1 MDAKAWQMYLNALK
15 GNFKKLAR
23 IDFLQPDGTVAFSI
37 DNKETG
43 RRNRTFIQDGS
54 LTVNLQNGKR
64 RVASIKLS
72 NAGHDYDYS
81 VNKLWFGQQIRL
93 MEGLELPDGEEF
105 YLLRRWGKNPIS

>member
-1 MDAKAWQMYLNALK
+1 MDGDEWRMYLKTLK
-15 GNFKKLAR
+15 TNFTKLAR

-37 DNKETG
+37 DNSEKNQ
-43 RRNRTFIQDGS
+43 RSKTFIQDGN

-72 NAGHDYDYS
+72 NVNNEFDYN

-93 MEGLELPDGEEF
+93 MEGLILPNGKEF
-105 YLLRRWGKNPIS
+105 YLAPVL